1 MASPELE
8 LQAAILPLLKADATL
23 TPLVNGVYDQPPATC
38 WVTPKEGFVTIGEAQ
53 TLRDDAT
60 CLEGGRVFLTLHG
73 WSRKVGYPAVR
84 AIADAV
90 VEALHLAPL
99 TLPTHRLVS
108 IMQTDADV
116 SRSGRPYQTCGHRLH
131 RELRPGSLTVRCPR
145 TAPHHQKPPRPAMCR
160 FLHMKE
166 PSHATAIGP

>member
-8 LQAAILPLLKADATL
+8 LQAAIVPLLKADATL
-23 TPLVNGVYDQPPATC
+23 TPLVNGVYDQPPAAC
-38 WVTPKEGFVTIGEAQ
+38 WATPKEGYVTIGEAQ
-53 TLRDDAT
+53 TLREDAT

-99 TLPTHRLVS
+99 SMPTHRFIS
-108 IMQTDADV
+108 IMHRQT
-116 SRSGRPYQTCGHRLH
+116 
-131 RELRPGSLTVRCPR
+131 R
-145 TAPHHQKPPRPAMCR
+145 TFRDSDGVT
-160 FLHMKE
+160 
-166 PSHATAIGP
+166 SHAVIDFIASYDRAA